1 MLIIISL
8 ALNLYICT
16 FPPFAACFIRAHALS
31 ETLITLEVPK
41 IKERLSKMPINEE
54 IEKLLNQ
61 IKEPTLESYVVI
73 MGCVKVIFTN
83 ALQVTMYGKISFQEK
98 HKSM

>member
-1 MLIIISL
+1 
-8 ALNLYICT
+8 
-16 FPPFAACFIRAHALS
+16 
-31 ETLITLEVPK
+31 
-41 IKERLSKMPINEE
+41 MPINEE